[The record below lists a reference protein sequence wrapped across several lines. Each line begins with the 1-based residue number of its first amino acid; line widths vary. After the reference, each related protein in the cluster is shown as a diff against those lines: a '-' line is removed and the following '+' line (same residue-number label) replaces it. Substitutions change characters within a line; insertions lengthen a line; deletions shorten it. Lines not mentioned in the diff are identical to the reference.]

1 MLSYSYTSGFKAASL
16 INLDCYHTKKKIKTY
31 ELQEHARIKVQ
42 PERAKKQYKWIRA
55 CEWCS
60 YDGAPR

>member
-16 INLDCYHTKKKIKTY
+16 IKPRLLPYKKNIKKY